1 MGSELE
7 WFAFCLL
14 EWQTN
19 SFNKGWNDRN
29 GNYPLNRK
37 EKEAIMSRKEEI
49 EARKVELRDEIESA
63 EDVEKVEELNQEVEA
78 LTEEEEQLEKHEE
91 EEKTATALE
100 EKKAVA
106 KEIEIKKE
114 VEKMDKEFRN
124 SKEYVNAYAEYL
136 KTNDDKELKALITT
150 NGYATGNSAT
160 IEVPDMVYD
169 IVKTAWER
177 EDLLARVRR
186 LSVKGNFKVQFEV
199 SGDAA
204 VKHQE
209 GYGEVS
215 EESLVLGVVSLTP
228 VSFKKWISISDEAL
242 DLRGEAFLEYIYD
255 EITYRIAKKIADEL
269 VGIVAALPTSLS
281 ANGETGVYD
290 KVSANKITKAPA
302 LGVIAEAI
310 ANLSDETRDITV
322 VMNKLTYAEFKKAQ
336 YDGNYAVDPFEGA
349 TVVFNNTLPAYTAA
363 SANAVYCIVGDFD
376 HGALINTPNGDGI
389 ELKFDDTT
397 LMTQD
402 LIRILGRRFAGV
414 NAVAD
419 KAFCNIAKPT
429 TSA

>member
-1 MGSELE
+1 
-7 WFAFCLL
+7 
-14 EWQTN
+14 
-19 SFNKGWNDRN
+19 
-29 GNYPLNRK
+29 
-37 EKEAIMSRKEEI
+37 MSRKEEI
-49 EARKVELRDEIESA
+49 EARKLELREEIEKA
-63 EDVEKVEELNQEVEA
+63 EDAEKVEELNEEVDA
-78 LTEEEEQLEKHEE
+78 LVEEEQQIEQHEE
-91 EEKTATALE
+91 EQEVAEQLE
-100 EKKAVA
+100 EKSVTA
-106 KEIEIKKE
+106 KEIVIKKE
-114 VEKMDKEFRN
+114 ERKMEEFRN
-124 SKEYVNAYAEYL
+124 SKEYIEAYAEYV
-136 KTNDDKELKALITT
+136 KTSDDKELKSLITT

-177 EDLLARVRR
+177 EDLLGRVRR
-186 LSVKGNFKVQFEV
+186 LSVKGNLKVQFEV

-215 EESLVLGVVSLTP
+215 EESLVLGVVSLIP
-228 VSFKKWISISDEAL
+228 SSFKKWISISDEAL
-242 DLRGEAFLEYIYD
+242 DLRGEDFLNYIYD

-281 ANGETGVYD
+281 ANADGVYD

-302 LGVIAEAI
+302 VGTIAEAI

-322 VMNKLTYAEFKKAQ
+322 VMNKLTYAAFKEAQ
-336 YDGNYAVDPFEGA
+336 YANGYAVDPFEGA
-349 TVVFNNTLPAYTAA
+349 TVVFNNTLPAYSSA
-363 SANAVYCIVGDFD
+363 SANAVYCIVGDFN

-389 ELKFDDTT
+389 DLKFDDTT
-397 LMTQD
+397 LMTSD
-402 LIRILGRRFAGV
+402 LVRILGRRFAGV

>member
-1 MGSELE
+1 
-7 WFAFCLL
+7 
-14 EWQTN
+14 
-19 SFNKGWNDRN
+19 
-29 GNYPLNRK
+29 
-37 EKEAIMSRKEEI
+37 MSRKEEI
-49 EARKVELRDEIESA
+49 EARKLELRDEIEAA
-63 EDVEKVEELNQEVEA
+63 EDTAKVEELTEEVDA
-78 LTEEEEQLEKHEE
+78 LVEEEQEIEKHEE
-91 EEKTATALE
+91 EEKTAGELE
-100 EKKAVA
+100 EKQVTA

-114 VEKMDKEFRN
+114 ENKMNEEFRN
-124 SKEYVNAYAEYL
+124 SKEYIDAYAEYV
-136 KTNDDKELKALITT
+136 KTNDAKELRALITT

-186 LSVKGNFKVQFEV
+186 LAVKGNLKVQFEV

-204 VKHQE
+204 VKHME

-215 EESLVLGVVSLTP
+215 EESLVLGVVELTP

-242 DLRGEAFLEYIYD
+242 DLRGEEFLNYIYD
-255 EITYRIAKKIADEL
+255 ELTYRIAKKIADEL
-269 VGIVAALPTSLS
+269 VGIIAALPTSLS
-281 ANGETGVYD
+281 ANGSGVYD

-302 LGVIAEAI
+302 VGVIAEAI

-322 VMNKLTYAEFKKAQ
+322 VMNKLTYAAFKEAQ
-336 YDGNYAVDPFEGA
+336 YANGYAVDPFEGA
-349 TVVFNNTLPAYTAA
+349 TVVFNNTLPAYSSA
-363 SANAVYCIVGDFD
+363 SANAVYCIVGDFN

-397 LMTQD
+397 LMTSD

-419 KAFCNIAKPT
+419 KSFCNIAKPT